1 MRGTSQTAR
10 RTLAY
15 ALGVAIFV
23 AGCSG
28 GSHRGTEGSGASPST
43 GKGTT
48 VSASSSDWT
57 RVPVKR
63 VDLKPEG
70 GSYVLEAQAS
80 VPSSGWKVEIRP
92 LPVTSPSAREFEVV
106 GLAPVTAKGSPTLVS
121 ASLVVSLDAKVEQ
134 IAVYDEDD
142 ATLLSP
148 P

>member
-1 MRGTSQTAR
+1 
-10 RTLAY
+10 
-15 ALGVAIFV
+15 
-23 AGCSG
+23 
-28 GSHRGTEGSGASPST
+28 
-43 GKGTT
+43 
-48 VSASSSDWT
+48 
-57 RVPVKR
+57 

-106 GLAPVTAKGSPTLVS
+106 GLAPVTAKGSPTLVN

-148 P
+148 PQ

>member
-1 MRGTSQTAR
+1 MR
-10 RTLAY
+10 RTAQMAGLVSAW
-15 ALGVAIFV
+15 AVGAAIL

-28 GSHRGTEGSGASPST
+28 GSRRGTEGAGAPSGIGA
-43 GKGTT
+43 GG
-48 VSASSSDWT
+48 VASSSAWT

-63 VDLKPEG
+63 VDLKPDAG
-70 GSYVLEAQAS
+70 NYVLEAQAT

-106 GLAPVTAKGSPTLVS
+106 GLAPATAASGSPTLVT
-121 ASLVVSLDAKVEQ
+121 ASLVVDLDAKVEQ
-134 IAVYDEDD
+134 VAVYDEDD